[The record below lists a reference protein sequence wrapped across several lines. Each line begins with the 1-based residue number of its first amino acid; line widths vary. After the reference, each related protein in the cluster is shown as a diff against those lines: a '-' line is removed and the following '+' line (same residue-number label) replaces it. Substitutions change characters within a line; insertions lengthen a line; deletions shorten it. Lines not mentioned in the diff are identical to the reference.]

1 MTTDDLTLTVT
12 GMAHGGDAVARHE
25 GKAVFIPGAMSW
37 ETVRVT
43 LVDERERF
51 SRARLL
57 EVLAPS
63 QERVAPRCPHFGTC
77 GGCQWQYMGYPA
89 QLREKRE
96 IVRSLLERTGGQTEP
111 DVREVVGMA
120 EPWGY
125 RNHVQLRRDDQGRI
139 GYYAAK
145 SHDVVPVDHCPLVHP
160 LLDEMWGA
168 LDIDLP
174 ELQQIVLRAG
184 LASGEQMLI
193 LQGRDEPPE
202 LSLELPIS
210 CLWQGQEGQVSVLA
224 GDDCIHERLGS
235 LQFRVSGP
243 SFFQVNSEQAE
254 VLIDVARRA
263 LALKPGERLLDAYCG
278 VGAFMLSLGQEAS
291 QVIGIES
298 SPWALD
304 DAAVNAQAV
313 DWRGDVA
320 LYEGDVAEVL
330 SEQPMPCDAIVV
342 DPPRSGL
349 SREALESL
357 VACGASR
364 WVYVAC
370 DPASLARDVKR
381 LAQAGY
387 RLAHVQPVDL
397 FPQTY
402 HIESVALLVR

>member
-1 MTTDDLTLTVT
+1 MQTDDLTLTVT
-12 GMAHGGDAVARHE
+12 GMANGGDAVARHE
-25 GKAVFIPGAMSW
+25 GKAVFIPGAMTG

-57 EVLAPS
+57 EVMAPS
-63 QERVAPRCPHFGTC
+63 QERGAPKCPHFGTC
-77 GGCQWQYMGYPA
+77 GGCQWQYMAYAA

-96 IVRSLLERTGGQTEP
+96 IVRSLLERTAGQAEP
-111 DVREVVGMA
+111 EVREVLGMT

-139 GYYAAK
+139 GYYASK
-145 SHDVVPVDHCPLVHP
+145 SHEVVPVDRCPLVHP

-174 ELQQIVLRAG
+174 ELEQIVLRAG
-184 LASGEQMLI
+184 PASGEQMLI
-193 LQGRDEPPE
+193 LQGRGEPPE
-202 LSLELPIS
+202 LSLEMPIS

-224 GDDCIHERLGS
+224 GNDYIHERLGE
-235 LQFRVSGP
+235 QTFRISGP
-243 SFFQVNSEQAE
+243 SFFQVNSEQAA
-254 VLIDVARRA
+254 VLIDVAHQA
-263 LALKPGERLLDAYCG
+263 LALQPGERLLDAYCG
-278 VGAFMLSLGQEAS
+278 VGTFMLSLGQEAS
-291 QVIGIES
+291 EVIGIES

-304 DAAVNAQAV
+304 DAAVNAGAV

-330 SEQPMPCDAIVV
+330 AAQPMQCDAIVV

-349 SREALESL
+349 SREALDAL
-357 VACGASR
+357 VGCGASR
-364 WVYVAC
+364 MVYVAC

-387 RLAHVQPVDL
+387 RLAYVQPVDL

-402 HIESVALLVR
+402 HIESMALLVR

>member
-1 MTTDDLTLTVT
+1 MHKNDLTLTVS

-25 GKAVFIPGAMSW
+25 GKAVFIPGAMTG

-57 EVLAPS
+57 EVVAPS
-63 QERVAPRCPHFGTC
+63 EERVAPRCPYFGEC
-77 GGCQWQYMGYPA
+77 GGCQWQYMAYGA

-96 IVRSLLERTGGQTEP
+96 IVRSLLERTGGQAEP
-111 DVREVVGMA
+111 EVREVLGMV

-139 GYYAAK
+139 GYYGPK
-145 SHDVVPVDHCPLVHP
+145 SHEVVPVDHCPLVQP
-160 LLDEMWGA
+160 LLDEMWSA

-193 LQGRDEPPE
+193 LRGRGEPPE
-202 LSLELPIS
+202 LSLDLPIS

-224 GDDCIHERLGS
+224 GNDHIHERLGEHT
-235 LQFRVSGP
+235 FRISGP
-243 SFFQVNSEQAE
+243 SFFQVNSEQAA
-254 VLIDVARRA
+254 VLIDVVWQA
-263 LALKPGERLLDAYCG
+263 LALQPGERLLDAYCG
-278 VGAFMLSLGQEAS
+278 VGVFMVSLGQSAS
-291 QVIGIES
+291 EVNGIES

-304 DAAVNAQAV
+304 DAAVNAEAV
-313 DWRGDVA
+313 DWRGDVG

-330 SEQPMPCDAIVV
+330 ATRPMACDAIVV
-342 DPPRSGL
+342 DPPRAGL
-349 SREALESL
+349 SREALEAL
-357 VACGASR
+357 VVCGASR
-364 WVYVAC
+364 IVYVAC

-381 LAQAGY
+381 LEARGY
-387 RLAHVQPVDL
+387 RLAYVQPVDL